1 MESINKTPSFQK
13 FLSVHDQH
21 KDKSWDEV
29 KEKVTKYY
37 QKNNGNDEKFLKLCL
52 GLAKYDL
59 HGAPSNWDDRFNHE
73 KTIFEWAKWV
83 SEKID
88 NAANSDNSEDYEQDI
103 DYIIETYE
111 EGLIPDCYS
120 LMIEYFC

>member
-1 MESINKTPSFQK
+1 MNNFYYICFPLFIFLINNFNCSNLIISNMESIIKTPSFQK

-21 KDKSWDEV
+21 NDKSWDEV

-73 KTIFEWAKWV
+73 KTIFEWAKYV
-83 SEKID
+83 SK
-88 NAANSDNSEDYEQDI
+88 NK
-103 DYIIETYE
+103 
-111 EGLIPDCYS
+111 
-120 LMIEYFC
+120 